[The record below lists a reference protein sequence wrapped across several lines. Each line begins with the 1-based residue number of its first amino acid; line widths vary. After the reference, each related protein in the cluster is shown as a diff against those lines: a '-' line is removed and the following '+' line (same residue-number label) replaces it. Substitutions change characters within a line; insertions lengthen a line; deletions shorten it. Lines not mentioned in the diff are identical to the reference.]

1 MDIKK
6 KEIQFP
12 YDLFGRYAANLVYA
26 FEALPFEIWIVK
38 NDIKVNAKSFI
49 GVLSSAIR
57 HGETITVY
65 VNGSN
70 DDLQKVIDL
79 IFE

>member
-49 GVLSSAIR
+49 GVLMPLS
-57 HGETITVY
+57 
-65 VNGSN
+65 
-70 DDLQKVIDL
+70 
-79 IFE
+79 